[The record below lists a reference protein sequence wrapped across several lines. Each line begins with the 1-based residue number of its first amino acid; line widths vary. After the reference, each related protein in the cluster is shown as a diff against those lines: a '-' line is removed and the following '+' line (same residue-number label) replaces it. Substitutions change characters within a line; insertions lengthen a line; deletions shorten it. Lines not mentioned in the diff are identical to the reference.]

1 MSHRPLERRITIMI
15 SAIVVAAIIFSFL
28 TYQYYI
34 KNSSQVQNIAVGQIK
49 NSTQI
54 KVSDLSD
61 LLRNKLDLVNVN
73 LEILSSSQELIDQ
86 RIEVG
91 KILLNAAQKTTA
103 NVVDFYNWVDG
114 NGTIIWS
121 SSKANNTGNVEYK
134 EFSPAA
140 QLYFKKVKD
149 TQAPVY
155 SNKLKLT
162 NGQSG
167 ILIIYPII
175 HTQNNTINKNKTN
188 EEFNG
193 AVLAGISSDTL
204 TQFLENQISPLS
216 SANLS
221 LADSSGKIILTG
233 IPKLFDANV
242 LDKKFN
248 SLPRGSVA
256 DNKKGQTI
264 IDVIGHAIIDPRTG
278 SADIESDGKP
288 LTMAYSP
295 VISKGIRYF
304 TLILIL
310 PHTLVSTLD
319 DLVVQQRNFAIVAM
333 VIIVLSSLGI
343 FFVITYWNKG
353 LRKVAYI
360 QTKELEETT
369 RKLTYHDKLQKEFID
384 IAAHE
389 FRTPIQSVLGYSEMI
404 HANLKNFDQYFEKI
418 IRNAKRLEKLTEDI
432 LDVSR
437 IEGKNLQLS
446 KSNFDLNQTIQ
457 QVIEDYQKEAL
468 EKGVKIIFE
477 LKNHI
482 PTTIYADEA
491 RLQQVINNLVANA
504 ISFTKNGTVTIRV
517 YIAQVATDADNGEGD
532 KESIVVEVKD
542 TGTGINPEMLPRLFE
557 KFATRSDSGTGLG
570 LYISKSIVDNHG
582 GKIWAYNNKEGK
594 GATFTFTLPI
604 DEKKDKK

>member
-1 MSHRPLERRITIMI
+1 MI
-15 SAIVVAAIIFSFL
+15 SAIVVAAIIFTFV

-49 NSTQI
+49 NTTQI

-73 LEILSSSQELIDQ
+73 LELLSSSQELIDQ
-86 RIEVG
+86 HTQVG
-91 KILLNAAQKTTA
+91 KIMLNAAQKTTA
-103 NVVDFYNWVDG
+103 NVVDFYSWVDG

-121 SSKANNTGNVEYK
+121 SSKANNTGNVDFK
-134 EFSPAA
+134 DFSTAA
-140 QLYFKKVKD
+140 QLYFEKSRAIKV
-149 TQAPVY
+149 PIY
-155 SNKLKLT
+155 SNRLKLMD
-162 NGQSG
+162 GQSG

-175 HTQNNTINKNKTN
+175 DTHNNTINKNKTN
-188 EEFNG
+188 EEFKG
-193 AVLAGISSDTL
+193 AVMAGIRSNTL
-204 TQFLENQISPLS
+204 TQFSEYQLSPLS

-221 LADSSGKIILTG
+221 LIDSSGNMILTG
-233 IPKLFDANV
+233 MPKLFDTTV
-242 LDKKFN
+242 FDKKFN
-248 SLPRGSVA
+248 SLPRGSVV
-256 DNKKGQTI
+256 DKKKGQTI
-264 IDVIGHAIIDPRTG
+264 SDVIRHAILDPRTG
-278 SADIESDGKP
+278 SADIDSDGKD
-288 LTMAYSP
+288 LTIAYSP
-295 VISKGIRYF
+295 VISKGIYYF
-304 TLILIL
+304 TVLLIL
-310 PHTLVSTLD
+310 PHTLASTLD
-319 DLVVQQRNFAIVAM
+319 DLVVQQRNFAIIAM
-333 VIIVLSSLGI
+333 IIIVLSSLGV
-343 FFVITYWNKG
+343 FLVITYWNKG
-353 LRKVAYI
+353 LRRVAYI

-457 QVIEDYQKEAL
+457 QVIEDYQKEAS

-477 LKNHI
+477 LKNHIPI

-504 ISFTKNGTVTIRV
+504 ISFTKNGTVTIGV
-517 YIAQVATDADNGEGD
+517 YLAQVATDADIGEGD

-542 TGTGINPEMLPRLFE
+542 TGAGINPEMLPRLFE
-557 KFATRSDSGTGLG
+557 KFATRSVSGTGLG

-582 GKIWAYNNKEGK
+582 GKIWAYNNKDGK

-604 DEKKDKK
+604 DQKKDKK

>member
-1 MSHRPLERRITIMI
+1 LSHRPLERRITIMI

-34 KNSSQVQNIAVGQIK
+34 KNSSQVQNIAVEQIR
-49 NSTQI
+49 NTTQI

-73 LEILSSSQELIDQ
+73 LQILSSSQELIDQ

-91 KILLNAAQKTTA
+91 KLLLNAAQKTTA
-103 NVVDFYNWVDG
+103 NVVDVYDWVDR

-121 SSKANNTGNVEYK
+121 SSKTNNTGNVEFK
-134 EFSPAA
+134 EFSTAA
-140 QLYFKKVKD
+140 QLYFKKAKD
-149 TQAPVY
+149 TLAPVY

-162 NGQSG
+162 DGRSG

-175 HTQNNTINKNKTN
+175 DTQNRTINKNKTN
-188 EEFNG
+188 EEFKG

-204 TQFLENQISPLS
+204 TQFLENQLSPLT
-216 SANLS
+216 SANIT
-221 LADSSGKIILTG
+221 LADSSGKMIFTG
-233 IPKLFDANV
+233 IPKLFDAYV
-242 LDKKFN
+242 FDKKFDS
-248 SLPRGSVA
+248 SLRGSGA
-256 DNKKGQTI
+256 DNKSGQTI
-264 IDVIGHAIIDPRTG
+264 IDVIRHATINPRTG
-278 SADIESDGKP
+278 SADIESDGKS
-288 LTMAYSP
+288 LTIAYSP
-295 VISKGIRYF
+295 VISKGIHYF
-304 TLILIL
+304 TVILTL
-310 PHTLVSTLD
+310 PHTLASTLD
-319 DLVVQQRNFAIVAM
+319 DLIVQQRNFAIVAM

-343 FFVITYWNKG
+343 FFVLTYWNKG

-418 IRNAKRLEKLTEDI
+418 IRNARRLEKLTEDI

-437 IEGKNLQLS
+437 IEGRNLQLS
-446 KSNFDLNQTIQ
+446 KSNFDLNQTIER
-457 QVIEDYQKEAL
+457 VIEDHRKEAL
-468 EKGVKIIFE
+468 DKGVKIIFE
-477 LKNHI
+477 VNKQI
-482 PTTIYADEA
+482 RTIIYADEA
-491 RLQQVINNLVANA
+491 RLQQVIHNLLSNA
-504 ISFTKNGTVTIRV
+504 ISFTKNGTVTVKV
-517 YIAQVATDADNGEGD
+517 YKADVESDAENDEAN

-542 TGTGINPEMLPRLFE
+542 TGTGISAEMLPRLFE
-557 KFATRSDSGTGLG
+557 KFATRSVSGTGLG

-582 GKIWAYNNKEGK
+582 GKLWANNNREEK
-594 GATFTFTLPI
+594 GATFTFTIPI
-604 DEKKDKK
+604 NQKEDKK